1 MRILWLPEAL
11 VDLERLYDFLLVE
24 REPAAAERAIRTI
37 EDGADRLG
45 EWPERGRAM
54 DDDTGRR
61 ELVVPFGAGAYVLRY
76 RLYQDTVVILRV
88 WHNRE
93 ERV

>member
-11 VDLERLYDFLLVE
+11 VDLERLYDFLVE
-24 REPAAAERAIRTI
+24 RDPEAAERAIRTI

-45 EWPERGRAM
+45 ELPELGRPM

-61 ELVVPFGAGAYVLRY
+61 ELFVPFGAGAYVFRY
-76 RLYQDTVVILRV
+76 RLHQDTVVILRV
-88 WHNRE
+88 WHSRE
-93 ERV
+93 ERG

>member
-11 VDLERLYDFLLVE
+11 LDLERLYDFLVE
-24 REPAAAERAIRTI
+24 REPAAAERAIRVI

-54 DDDTGRR
+54 DDNTGRR

-76 RLYQDTVVILRV
+76 RLHQDTVVILRV
-88 WHNRE
+88 WHSRE
-93 ERV
+93 ERG

>member
-11 VDLERLYDFLLVE
+11 VDLERLYDFLVE
-24 REPAAAERAIRTI
+24 RDPAAAERVIRTI

-45 EWPERGRAM
+45 ELPERGRAM

-76 RLYQDTVVILRV
+76 RLQQDTGVILRV
-88 WHNRE
+88 WHSRE
-93 ERV
+93 GRV